1 MRAKGAIVRVMD
13 DGPDK
18 TGGADDR
25 AVLDALLGATVD
37 GVVVS
42 DARGCILRVNR
53 AAAQLFRYRP
63 EDMLGADV
71 AMLMP
76 DDMAARHG
84 GFMQHYL
91 ASGEARIIDIGREVT
106 GLRSDGMTFPLHLS
120 VGRTDAA
127 EAPIFV
133 AVMQDRTA
141 RHAAEEALTRSQRMD
156 AIGQMTGGV
165 AHDFNNLLTV
175 IVGNLELL
183 QMRVGEAVAGEL
195 INDALSA
202 AEMGADLTSRLLLF
216 SRKGELR
223 PMRLNVPAAVD
234 ETLRLLRRTLSA
246 QMRIEQRAAPDI
258 WPVEADPVQ
267 LQTAIINLALNAQD
281 AMPEGGRLRLE
292 VENVVIDD
300 DYLAQDTDIE
310 PGRYVRLSVSDTG
323 CGMTPDQRRRALEPF
338 FTTKAPGKGTGL
350 GLSMV
355 YGYVRQSGGYLTLY
369 SEVGKGTAVA
379 LYFPRADGGAAA
391 LPDVATPVAAFG
403 GGRVVL
409 VVEDDPAVR
418 RLSEGRVAALGF
430 DVVGAGDAEE
440 ALEVLAARDDVAIV
454 FSDLVMPGAM
464 TGEGLAMHLAAAR
477 PEIAVLLTS
486 GFSGGMA
493 NLEGIPGRPRLLRKP
508 YRQADLA
515 AAFRELLSGG

>member
-1 MRAKGAIVRVMD
+1 MADPIAETTGVGDGAL
-13 DGPDK
+13 
-18 TGGADDR
+18 
-25 AVLDALLGATVD
+25 LDALLDATVD
-37 GVVVS
+37 AVVVS
-42 DARGCILRVNR
+42 DAGGRILRVNR
-53 AAAQLFRYRP
+53 AAARLFRHRA
-63 EDMLGADV
+63 EEMLGRDV
-71 AMLMP
+71 AILMP

-91 ASGEARIIDIGREVT
+91 TTGEARIIDMGREVT
-106 GLRSDGMTFPLHLS
+106 GRRGDGTTFPLHLS
-120 VGRTDAA
+120 VGQV
-127 EAPIFV
+127 EAPSGRAFV
-133 AVMQDRTA
+133 AVMQDRSA

-183 QMRVGEAVAGEL
+183 QAKVPDVAAREL
-195 INDALSA
+195 IADALSA
-202 AEMGADLTSRLLLF
+202 AELGADLTSRLLLF

-223 PMRLNVPAAVD
+223 PIRLDVGAATD

-246 QMRIEQRAAPDI
+246 RVRVELRSQPDA
-258 WPVEADPVQ
+258 WPIEADPVQ

-281 AMPEGGRLRLE
+281 AMPQGGRLRLE
-292 VENVVIDD
+292 VENVTIDD
-300 DYLAQDTDIE
+300 DYVAQDADIE

-355 YGYVRQSGGYLTLY
+355 YGYVHQSGGYLTLY
-369 SEVGKGTAVA
+369 SEVGKGTVVA
-379 LYFPRADGGAAA
+379 LYFPRAAGDA
-391 LPDVATPVAAFG
+391 LPAPDASTPVATFG
-403 GGRVVL
+403 DGRLVL

-418 RLSEGRVAALGF
+418 RLSEGRIAALGF
-430 DVVGAGDAEE
+430 DVIGAGDAQE
-440 ALEVLAARDDVAIV
+440 ALDILETRRDVAIV

-464 TGEGLAMHLAAAR
+464 TGEDLATHLAAER

-486 GFSGGMA
+486 GFSGGMV
-493 NLEGIPGRPRLLRKP
+493 NLEGVEGRPRLLRKP

-515 AAFRELLSGG
+515 AAFRTLLSGG